1 MITLQREDIKRHNS
15 NWPKISDH
23 PYRILVIGGS
33 ESGKSK
39 SLLNLLNHQPDI
51 DKFFYMVK
59 IHIKKNIF
67 KQVFN

>member
-1 MITLQREDIKRHNS
+1 MIILQREDIKRHNS
-15 NWPKISDH
+15 NWPKIPDH